1 MVTATPHAK
10 FYMTAP
16 VFVDTNVFVY
26 ARDASESLKQPQA
39 AQWLDHLWREQLG
52 RTSTQV
58 LSEYYV
64 TVTRTLDPGLD
75 PDDAWDD
82 VETLFT
88 WRPIATDVAL
98 LKRGREIEQRY
109 RLSGWDS
116 LLIGAAQFQ
125 GCALLL
131 TEDLQD
137 GAVYGG
143 VSVRSPFTLHLGE
156 EASAYS
162 AVAVAKR
169 LRKRGRPKR

>member
-88 WRPIATDVAL
+88 WRPIA
-98 LKRGREIEQRY
+98 
-109 RLSGWDS
+109 
-116 LLIGAAQFQ
+116 AAQFQ

>member
-1 MVTATPHAK
+1 
-10 FYMTAP
+10 MTAP
-16 VFVDTNVFVY
+16 VFVDTHVFVY
-26 ARDASESLKQPQA
+26 ARDASEVLKQPQA
-39 AQWLDHLWREQLG
+39 AQWLDHLWGEQLG

-64 TVTRTLDPGLD
+64 TVTRKLDPGLD

-88 WRPIATDVAL
+88 WRPIAIDVAL

-116 LLIGAAQFQ
+116 LVIAAAQFQ

-131 TEDLQD
+131 TEDLHD
-137 GAVYGG
+137 GAVYGE
-143 VSVRSPFTLHLGE
+143 VSVRSPFTLRLGA
-156 EASAYS
+156 EASAYR
-162 AVAVAKR
+162 AVAVATR
-169 LRKRGRPKR
+169 HRKRGRPKR